1 VANRAANRSGSGVT
15 PNFVYAFYLHP
26 WLGFPVAG
34 RAATAQTTSVWQGKQ
49 CAVVLTYD
57 DAIDVDLDNALPTLD
72 SLKLR
77 GTFYLI
83 GSAPA
88 VSRRLGEWRRA
99 AQHGHE
105 LGNHALFHPCDG
117 SLPGRGFVTP
127 DNDLS
132 KYTVSRAVA
141 EIRANNT
148 LLHAI
153 DGKTA
158 HTFAYPCG
166 DRQIGGVYFYDQL
179 KPDFV
184 AARGVTSG
192 LQTAAQVD
200 LTNVDCYMINGQ
212 DSKYMIDLVKQAQQT
227 HTLLVFLFHGV
238 GGGHS
243 LNVDLAAHRQLLH
256 YLKAHEHDIDIAP
269 MVEVAERI
277 RAYQQGSAARK

>member
-1 VANRAANRSGSGVT
+1 MPLLSLSHPARASR
-15 PNFVYAFYLHP
+15 
-26 WLGFPVAG
+26 WLAAG
-34 RAATAQTTSVWQGKQ
+34 ALLLSSLAAQAQTTASSAWNNKQ

-57 DAIDVDLDNALPTLD
+57 DAIDVDLDNALPALD
-72 SLKLR
+72 SLQLR

-88 VSRRLGEWRRA
+88 VGKRLPEWRRA
-99 AQHGHE
+99 AQRGHE

-141 EIRANNT
+141 EIRATNT

-153 DGKTA
+153 DGKTDR
-158 HTFAYPCG
+158 TFAYPCG
-166 DRQIGGVYFYDQL
+166 DRQIGGTYFYDQL
-179 KPDFV
+179 KGDFV
-184 AARGVTSG
+184 AARGVTGG
-192 LQTAAQVD
+192 LQTAAQVKLD
-200 LTNVDCYMINGQ
+200 NVDCYSINGQ
-212 DSKYMIDLVKQAQQT
+212 NATYMIDLVKQAQQS

-243 LNVDLAAHRQLLH
+243 LNVDLGAHRQLLR
-256 YLKAHEHDIDIAP
+256 YLKAHEKDIYIAP
-269 MVEVAERI
+269 LVEVAEKI
-277 RAYQQGSAARK
+277 RAAQQGGAARK

>member
-1 VANRAANRSGSGVT
+1 MLLVSWLAA
-15 PNFVYAFYLHP
+15 
-26 WLGFPVAG
+26 LGLAG
-34 RAATAQTTSVWQGKQ
+34 PLASQAQGLSVWNNKQ

-57 DAIDVDLDNALPTLD
+57 DAIDADLDRVVPALD
-72 SLKLR
+72 SARLR

-83 GSAPA
+83 GSSPVVA
-88 VSRRLGEWRRA
+88 RRLPEWRRA
-99 AQHGHE
+99 AQRGHE
-105 LGNHALFHPCDG
+105 LGNHAMFHPCDG

-132 KYTVSRAVA
+132 KYTVNRAVS

-148 LLHAI
+148 LLAAI
-153 DGKTA
+153 DGKATR
-158 HTFAYPCG
+158 TFAYPCG

-184 AARGVTSG
+184 AARGVMPG

-200 LTNVDCYMINGQ
+200 LSNVQCYAINGQ
-212 DSKYMIDLVKQAQQT
+212 DGTYLVNLVKQAEQS

-243 LNVDLAAHRQLLH
+243 LNVSLPAHRQLLR
-256 YLKAHEHDIDIAP
+256 YLQANEQRIWVAP
-269 MVEVAERI
+269 MVEVAEKI
-277 RAYQQGSAARK
+277 KQAQPAGAAQK